1 VSNEIYELAINL
13 AASRRLT
20 RLITQDEITQP
31 IRDHHAITSHE
42 KISYLLNCPICVG
55 VYTSA
60 AVTLSSILFPKASKP
75 FRYFLA
81 LAELQATL
89 TELESQRAALVQD
102 YGPPL

>member
-1 VSNEIYELAINL
+1 MDQNLFDLAINL

-20 RLITQDEITQP
+20 RLITEDEITRP
-31 IRDHHAITSHE
+31 IRESHTVTSHE
-42 KISYLLNCPICVG
+42 KISYLLNCPICIG

-60 AVTLSSILFPKASKP
+60 VVTLSSILFPKASKP